1 VIVTVDVEVARPRDQ
16 VFDLMADA
24 RNEPAW
30 NSQVTRTE
38 LITEE
43 PIGSGTEFT
52 TTNRGQEYVVIV
64 TTYDRPAKLAFKLVG
79 RALEESASMVFAD
92 SSDGTRLTG
101 RFELQPKGF
110 TKLMM
115 PLMAGAI
122 RKDFPTQFSSF
133 KRFCESHAGS

>member
-38 LITEE
+38 LISDE
-43 PIGSGTEFT
+43 PIGPGTEFT
-52 TTNRGQEYVVIV
+52 TTNRGQQYVAIIS
-64 TTYDRPAKLAFKLVG
+64 TYDRPASLAFNVVG
-79 RALEESASMVFAD
+79 RSLEIAASMDFAD
-92 SSDGTRLTG
+92 SAEGTRLTG
-101 RFELQPKGF
+101 SFDLKPKGF
-110 TKLMM
+110 MKLIM
-115 PLMAGAI
+115 PLMAGSV
-122 RKDFPTQFSSF
+122 RKDFPRQFASF